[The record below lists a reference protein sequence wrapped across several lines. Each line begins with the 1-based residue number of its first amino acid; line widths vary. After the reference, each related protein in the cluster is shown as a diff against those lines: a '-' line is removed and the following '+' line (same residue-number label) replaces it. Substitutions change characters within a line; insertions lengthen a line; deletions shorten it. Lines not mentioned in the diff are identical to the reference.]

1 MQIKNVEIEAP
12 GYEQKASLTIFAL
25 GNYREMGLDRKR
37 PLVLVCPGGAY
48 AFLSEKEGEPLAVR
62 FLSMGYHAALL
73 SYTVNSEGKNPKG
86 CYPVALLQLANS
98 VKYIKEHAEEYGV
111 DPDKIIIQG
120 SSAGGHLAGS
130 FGVFWNREFLE
141 DALQVEK
148 GFLRPAGLILN
159 YAVLTSGPKTHRDS
173 IYNLLGERYE
183 ELVDEMSLE
192 KQVSK
197 DTPRTF
203 LWHTVPDDLV
213 PVENSMLF
221 AQACIDHGVSVELH
235 LYPVGLHGLALGNH
249 ETQNADGYGLVPEV
263 QSWADLV
270 QTWLAHYGNFRN

>member
-1 MQIKNVEIEAP
+1 MTLQTVIIKAP
-12 GYEQKASLTIFAL
+12 GYEQEAKLDIYAL
-25 GNYREMGLDRKR
+25 GNYQEMRPNQRR

-48 AFLSEKEGEPLAVR
+48 EFISEKEGEPLVIK
-62 FLSMGYHAALL
+62 FLSMGYHVAML
-73 SYTVNSEGKNPKG
+73 SYSIHPNAE
-86 CYPVALLQLANS
+86 YPVALLQLAAA
-98 VKYIKEHAEEYGV
+98 VKYLKENGDQYFI